1 MGGMKSYDL
10 NVGLI
15 HIALKI
21 RIILVSINHLLHIT
35 FNFCKFGICGMKQLA
50 LALLIFGAIHSA
62 AAAQINLSVTGFLR
76 NYNAIEIKNDQEL
89 IIGRNRLRLDL
100 SKNISSGRLVI
111 SNDIQN
117 LYSAASDSILYRPRE
132 AYIDIYLPKYD
143 VRIGRQ
149 MISWGRADGTFI
161 ADILTP
167 VDLRE
172 FLTQD
177 FTDIK
182 TGVTAFN
189 VTRYFGS
196 NFLQFV
202 VNPVFNPNNIPESSS
217 RWFPSSLFPANLPIE
232 YRQDDQTPTL
242 ADAQFAA
249 RYAFRSNLKWNL
261 DLAAYY
267 WHFPNPAYN
276 KGLDGPDI
284 DPLNLQI
291 PVNFEFREQFLQSWI
306 GAYSGFYKLT
316 DRLILKSEAAFYQQR
331 LFDVVP
337 EEIRRLN
344 LTNPGIPNLIQ
355 AAQVFLS
362 SQNGLLTEKPWL
374 ISMGGLQYQWNGWL
388 FSTQYINERIFDYTS
403 EVLQKK
409 NYNYMT
415 LLVQKSFFRDK
426 LSFTNF
432 GRYNFD
438 GKDFWVN
445 PELKY
450 DVMEGVNIGAG
461 TQIFG
466 GKTPPAFFGHLS
478 FDFFEENSFT
488 YLKIEAF
495 F

>member
-1 MGGMKSYDL
+1 MMLYNL
-10 NVGLI
+10 HVGLI

-21 RIILVSINHLLHIT
+21 RILLVSINLVCHIT
-35 FNFCKFGICGMKQLA
+35 FNFCMFGICGMKYIYFTIFIIFFSTGAAHAQLD
-50 LALLIFGAIHSA
+50 
-62 AAAQINLSVTGFLR
+62 LSVTGFLR
-76 NYNAIEIKNDQEL
+76 NYNAIENKNDQEL

-100 SKNISSGRLVI
+100 TRNISNGRLVI

-117 LYSAASDSILYRPRE
+117 LYSAASDSIFYRPRE
-132 AYIDIYLPKYD
+132 AYIDLYLPKVD
-143 VRIGRQ
+143 IRIGRQ

-189 VTRYFGS
+189 GTRYFGS
-196 NFLQFV
+196 NFLQLV
-202 VNPVFNPNNIPESSS
+202 INPVFNSNNIPESSS

-232 YRQDDQTPTL
+232 YVQDDKTPTL
-242 ADAQFAA
+242 GDTQIAA
-249 RYAFRSNLKWNL
+249 RFAFRSNLKWNL
-261 DLAAYY
+261 DVAAYY

-276 KGLDGPDI
+276 KGLGGPNI
-284 DPLNLQI
+284 ITNPVNIQA

-316 DRLILKSEAAFYQQR
+316 DRLILKSESAFYQQR
-331 LFDVVP
+331 LFDIVP
-337 EEIRRLN
+337 SEIRQLN
-344 LTNPGIPNLIQ
+344 LSNPTLPNLIQ
-355 AAQVFLS
+355 AAQVFITAP
-362 SQNGLLTEKPWL
+362 NGLLVEKPWL
-374 ISMGGLQYQWNGWL
+374 ISMAGLQYQWSGWL
-388 FSTQYINERIFDYTS
+388 FSSQYINERIFNYS
-403 EVLQKK
+403 AEILQKR
-409 NYNYMT
+409 NYDYMT
-415 LLVQKSFFRDK
+415 LLIQKSFFRDK
-426 LSFTNF
+426 VNVTSF

-438 GKDFWVN
+438 GQDFWVN
-445 PELKY
+445 PEIVY
-450 DVMEGVNIGAG
+450 DVLEGVNLGAG

-466 GKTPPAFFGHLS
+466 GKTPPDFFGHLS
-478 FDFFEENSFT
+478 FNFFEDNSFT